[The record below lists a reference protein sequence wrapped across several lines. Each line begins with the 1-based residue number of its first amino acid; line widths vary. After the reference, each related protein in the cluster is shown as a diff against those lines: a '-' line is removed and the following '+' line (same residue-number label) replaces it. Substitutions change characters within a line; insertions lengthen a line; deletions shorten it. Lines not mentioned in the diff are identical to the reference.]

1 LRNKLVTR
9 LSRVLYFS
17 ILSAG
22 IAIGQVNITTWQGD
36 LQHTGANLNET
47 ALTPANVGSVGN
59 FGVLFTQPLDG
70 ESYGQPLYVTSG
82 TLGKFADGT
91 SHNVVYVATEHDGVF
106 AFDADN
112 NAIPLWSVSLLPSGT
127 IPVPQGDVGSGDI
140 GVELGITTTPVID
153 TAGQTLYV
161 VSKVKKTADGTY
173 QQYLHALDLK
183 TGAEKLNGPVLINPT
198 FAGNAQD
205 REDPNGHPAGSNC
218 VSANGVI
225 PFCPLHEHMR
235 AAMVLFNGVVYLSY
249 GSHGDTQAY
258 HGEILGY
265 DANTLQLV
273 KTFITTPN
281 GGPNENVEGGFWGGG
296 AGPAVDSQGNMFV
309 MVANGAFDQ
318 AASQFT
324 TGTNWGESILKL
336 PTTGSF
342 NVSFSNPLNWFTPSN
357 YADLNGGD
365 VDLGSSGLLLLPDQA
380 AGTHQHIA
388 VGGGKG
394 GILYVVDRDNLGG
407 LHTPDNSIQEVAE
420 GRRLFVT
427 PAYFNGY
434 IYYTA
439 EGGPLEQRAVGFDP
453 TTNGYISDP
462 PIKSDSTYGIHGS
475 GAFISANTNT
485 DGIVWVVN
493 GNILD
498 AYDARNVSGQPIYRQ
513 TSSVNN
519 IGCNAAKFT
528 LPMVSGGKVYY
539 TCFDPGSNASY
550 LFVSGLLPVPVG
562 SPASPAG
569 AVASATSAT
578 NAQITW
584 TDNSDN
590 EAGFAIKRAT
600 SAAGPFNQVGSVTS
614 NVTAFTD
621 SGLSPSTQYFYQVAA
636 FNSLGASSASNVAT
650 TTTFPEYE
658 QNGLVAYW
666 NFDDGVPNPADVTG
680 RGHGATVN
688 GEAGSAQGFVNLG
701 YNFHGAGQA
710 ASRLEV
716 SNAPDLQFTAN
727 QSFSLTA
734 WALPLAL
741 SGKEQTIIAKSADQ
755 GNPYGISIN
764 AAGEW
769 VGRGPQG
776 DIVGSAAV
784 QGVWTHVALVQD
796 GSAGTRSL
804 YVNGVLA
811 ASGTAQAA
819 DGAGDLWMAQRN
831 VAGDVAA
838 LPGSIDEVRVYN
850 TALAPGQVMGT
861 IAPPVVNAV
870 SSMQQGG
877 AGTFGVTLFPSATSV
892 IEPREGATPG
902 NYTIALT
909 FAAPVSGVSA
919 SISLQGGG
927 NAVGSVTSVTPDST
941 GRTLTVAL
949 SGVAND
955 QALNLHL
962 AGIMPGNGS
971 ADIPVNVLWGD
982 ANGDHVVDNHD
993 LILVQNSFTAT
1004 VNQASALYDIS
1015 SDGAVNSVDASLISA
1030 AIGTSL
1036 GAQTD
1041 SNLAVFQPAAAS
1053 TINGGNTAALAF
1065 DNDPNTRWES
1075 QSSDPQWLAVD
1086 LGLAANIHKIVL
1098 NWENAAGQNYQ
1109 LQVSNDNVNWTT
1121 VQNVVNNSGGG
1132 IRTYSGLNASGRYV
1146 RMYGTSRTTAYG
1158 YSLFEFQV
1166 WGVPGS
1172 GGGGA
1177 NLPAITSPTSASG
1190 TVGAAF
1196 SYQITATQNPT
1207 SFGATGLPAGLSIDT
1222 TTGAITGTPTTAGT
1236 SSVTILASNAGGS
1249 GSATLTLTINGNGQ
1263 TDSNLALNQPATASS
1278 VNGGNIAAAAFDSDP
1293 NTRWESQQGVDPQWL
1308 EVDLGLAA
1316 NIHKIVLNWENAA
1329 GQNYQLQVSNDNI
1342 NWTTIQNVVGNP
1354 GGGILTYNG
1363 LTATGR
1369 YVRMYGTTR
1378 TTGYGYSLFDFQ
1390 VWGTPVILPVITS
1403 PTSASGTVGAA
1414 FSYQITASQ
1423 NPTSFGATGLPAGL
1437 SIDATTGAI
1446 TGTPTTAGTSSVTIS
1461 AFNAAG
1467 SGSATLALTINSNA
1481 QTDSNLAL
1489 NQPATAS
1496 SVNGG
1501 NTAAAAF
1508 DSDPN
1513 TRWESQQGVDPQWLA
1528 VDLGLAAN
1536 IHKIVL
1542 NWENA
1547 AGQNY
1552 QLQVSNDNINWTTVQ
1567 NVVGNPGGGILTY
1580 SELTATGRYVRMY
1593 GTTRTTAYGYSLFD
1607 FQVWGIPASGGAG
1620 SVPAITSS
1628 TSASGTVG
1636 VAFSYQITA
1645 SQNPTSFGA
1654 MGLPAGL
1661 SIDATTGA
1669 ITGTPTTAGTSSV
1682 TINASNTSGSGL
1694 ATLALT
1700 INPNGQTDSN
1710 LALNQPAT
1718 ASSVNGGNTAAAAF
1732 DNNLTTRWESQQGVD
1747 PQWLAVDLGLVA
1759 NIHKIVLNWENAAG
1773 QNYQLQVSN
1782 DNINWTVVQDVV
1794 GNPGGGIRTYDGLT
1808 ATGRYVRMYGT
1819 TRTTAYGYSL
1829 FDFQVWG
1836 VPAN

>member
-1 LRNKLVTR
+1 LRNRLATR
-9 LSRVLYFS
+9 LSCILYFS
-17 ILSAG
+17 ILLVST
-22 IAIGQVNITTWQGD
+22 AIGQVNITTWQGD
-36 LQHTGANLNET
+36 LQHTGANVNET
-47 ALTPANVGSVGN
+47 ALTPANVGSIGN

-70 ESYGQPLYVTSG
+70 QSYGQPLYVTSG

-91 SHNVVYVATEHDGVF
+91 SHNVVYVATEHDSVF
-106 AFDADN
+106 AFDADS
-112 NAIPLWSVSLLPSGT
+112 NASALWQVSLLPSGT
-127 IPVPQGDVGSGDI
+127 TPVPQGEVGSADI
-140 GVELGITTTPVID
+140 EAELGITTTPVID

-183 TGAEKLNGPVLINPT
+183 TGAEKLNGPVLINTT
-198 FAGNAQD
+198 FAGSAPD
-205 REDPNGHPAGSNC
+205 VEDPNGHPAGSNC

-225 PFCPLHEHMR
+225 PFCPLHEHLR
-235 AAMVLFNGVVYLSY
+235 AAMVLFNGIVYLSY
-249 GSHGDTQAY
+249 ASHSDTKPY

-273 KTFITTPN
+273 KTFIATPN
-281 GGPNENVEGGFWGGG
+281 GVTGQDPEGGFWGGG
-296 AGPAVDSQGNMFV
+296 AGPAIDSQGNMFV
-309 MVANGAFDQ
+309 AVANGAFDQ
-318 AASQFT
+318 AASQYT
-324 TGTNWGESILKL
+324 TGTDWGESFLKL

-342 NVSFSNPLNWFTPSN
+342 NVSFSNPLNWFTPN
-357 YADLNGGD
+357 NWAYLNGGD
-365 VDLGSSGLLLLPDQA
+365 LDLGSSGLLLLPDQA
-380 AGTHQHIA
+380 AGPHPHIA

-394 GILYVVDRDNLGG
+394 GVLYVVDRDNLGG
-407 LHTPDNSIQEVAE
+407 LHTPDNAIQEIAE
-420 GRRLFVT
+420 PHGLFVT

-434 IYYTA
+434 IYYSSA
-439 EGGPLEQRAVGFDP
+439 GGPLEQRAVGFDP
-453 TTNGYISDP
+453 TTNDYISDP
-462 PIKSDSTYGIHGS
+462 PIKSDTSYALKGS
-475 GAFISANTNT
+475 GAFISANGNTN
-485 DGIVWVVN
+485 GIVWVIN
-493 GNILD
+493 GNDLD

-513 TSSVNN
+513 TSSANN
-519 IGCNAAKFT
+519 VSCNARKFT

-539 TCFDPGSNASY
+539 TCADPASNTFY
-550 LFVSGLLPVPVG
+550 LFVSGLLAAPVG
-562 SPASPAG
+562 APAPATN

-578 NAQITW
+578 NALITW

-600 SAAGPFNQVGSVTS
+600 SAAGPFNQVGTVTS

-621 SGLSPSTQYFYQVAA
+621 SGLSSGTQYFYQVVA
-636 FNSLGASSASNVAT
+636 FNSVGASIASNVAT
-650 TTTFPEYE
+650 TTTFPTYT

-680 RGHGATVN
+680 NGHGATVN
-688 GEAGSAQGFVNLG
+688 GEAGVAQGFINLG
-701 YNFHGAGQA
+701 YNFHGTGEV

-716 SNAPDLQFTAN
+716 SNAPDLQFTAD

-734 WALPLAL
+734 WVEPLNL
-741 SGKEQTIIAKSADQ
+741 SGKEQTIVSKSVDQ
-755 GNPYGISIN
+755 GNRYGIWIN
-764 AAGEW
+764 AAGQW

-776 DIVGSAAV
+776 DIVGPAAA

-804 YVNGVLA
+804 YLNGALT

-819 DGAGDLWMAQRN
+819 DGAGDLWMAQQN
-831 VAGDVAA
+831 VAGAVEAF
-838 LPGSIDEVRVYN
+838 PGSIDEVRVYN
-850 TALAPGQVMGT
+850 VALAPGQVMDT

-870 SSMQQGG
+870 SNMQQGG
-877 AGTFGVTLFPSATSV
+877 AGTFGVTLFPSATNV
-892 IEPREGATPG
+892 IEPREGTTPG
-902 NYTIALT
+902 NYTIVVT

-919 SISLQGGG
+919 SLGLQGGG
-927 NAVGSVTSVTPDST
+927 NAVGNVTSVTPDST

-993 LILVQNSFTAT
+993 LTLVQHSFTAT
-1004 VNQASALYDIS
+1004 VNQASALYDIN
-1015 SDGAVNSVDASLISA
+1015 SDGAVNNVDASLISA
-1030 AIGTSL
+1030 ALGTSL

-1041 SNLAVFQPAAAS
+1041 SNLAVFQTATAS
-1053 TINGGNTAALAF
+1053 SANGGNTAALAF
-1065 DNDPNTRWES
+1065 DNDSTTRWES

-1086 LGLAANIHKIVL
+1086 LGSVANIHKIVL

-1109 LQVSNDNVNWTT
+1109 LQVSNDNINWTT
-1121 VQNVVNNSGGG
+1121 VQNVVSNSGGG
-1132 IRTYSGLNASGRYV
+1132 VLTYNGLTATGRYV
-1146 RMYGTSRTTAYG
+1146 RMYGTTRTTQYG
-1158 YSLFEFQV
+1158 YSLFDFQV
-1166 WGVPGS
+1166 WGVPLS
-1172 GGGGA
+1172 GGGA

-1190 TVGAAF
+1190 TVGVAF
-1196 SYQITATQNPT
+1196 SYQITASQNPT

-1236 SSVTILASNAGGS
+1236 SSVIIGASNASGS
-1249 GSATLTLTINGNGQ
+1249 GSATLTLTISGNGQ
-1263 TDSNLALNQPATASS
+1263 TDSNLSLNQPATASS
-1278 VNGGNIAAAAFDSDP
+1278 VNGGNTAALAFDSGP
-1293 NTRWESQQGVDPQWL
+1293 TTRWESQQGIDPQWL

-1316 NIHKIVLNWENAA
+1316 NIHTIVLNWENAA

-1342 NWTTIQNVVGNP
+1342 NWTTVQNVVGNP
-1354 GGGILTYNG
+1354 GGGVLTYSG

-1403 PTSASGTVGAA
+1403 PTSASGTVGTA

-1437 SIDATTGAI
+1437 TIDTTTGAI

-1461 AFNAAG
+1461 ASNA
-1467 SGSATLALTINSNA
+1467 SGPTSATLAITINPNA

-1501 NTAAAAF
+1501 NTAALAF
-1508 DSDPN
+1508 DSDPT
-1513 TRWESQQGVDPQWLA
+1513 TRWESQQGVDPQWLE
-1528 VDLGLAAN
+1528 VDLGSVAN

-1567 NVVGNPGGGILTY
+1567 NVVGNPGGGVLTY
-1580 SELTATGRYVRMY
+1580 SGMTATGRYVRMY
-1593 GTTRTTAYGYSLFD
+1593 GTTRTTGYGYSLFD
-1607 FQVWGIPASGGAG
+1607 FQVWGIPVSGAP
-1620 SVPAITSS
+1620 SLPTITSP

-1636 VAFSYQITA
+1636 VAFDYQIAA

-1661 SIDATTGA
+1661 SIDPTGGA
-1669 ITGTPTTAGTSSV
+1669 ITGTPTTAGISSV
-1682 TINASNTSGSGL
+1682 TISASNASGSGL

-1700 INPNGQTDSN
+1700 IYPNGQTDSN

-1718 ASSVNGGNTAAAAF
+1718 ASSVNGGNTASLAF
-1732 DNNLTTRWESQQGVD
+1732 DSDPTTRWESQQGVD
-1747 PQWLAVDLGLVA
+1747 PQWLEVDLGFVA
-1759 NIHKIVLNWENAAG
+1759 NIHTIVLNWENAAG

-1782 DNINWTVVQDVV
+1782 DNINWTTVQNVV
-1794 GNPGGGIRTYDGLT
+1794 GNPGGGVLTYGGLT

-1819 TRTTAYGYSL
+1819 TRTTGYGYSL